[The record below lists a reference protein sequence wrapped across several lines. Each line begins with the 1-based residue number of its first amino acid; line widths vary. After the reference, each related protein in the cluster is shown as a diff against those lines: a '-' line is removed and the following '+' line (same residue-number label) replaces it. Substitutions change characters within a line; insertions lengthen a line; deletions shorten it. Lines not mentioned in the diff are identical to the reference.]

1 MSQQGKDASK
11 TKADERHLSGFDHG
25 RIKVI
30 GVGGGGGNAVSYM
43 VEKGLQGAKIY
54 AMNTDQQALNKNLA
68 DYKIQIGEHVT
79 RGLGA
84 GANPEVGLKAAQESI
99 HLIEEAIS
107 DCDMLFI
114 TAGMG
119 GGTGTGAANIVAEV
133 ARKKGVVTVG
143 VVTTPFSFEGR
154 RREVLARQGIS
165 ALQEHVNSLIVI
177 PNDKLKK
184 SLGEHTALMDAFHAA
199 NDVLYNAMSSM
210 TGIIRTPGHINVDFA
225 DVKTVM
231 TAPGLAVI
239 GTGCASGEDRVANA
253 VEKAVSCELL
263 EDIDLRNAKGLLV
276 CVTSSNDI
284 SLGEFTEL
292 GNRIAEIADEEAPV
306 IIGTA
311 IKEDLGD
318 ELDVTIIATGFDVDV
333 TSDRREKVINKRSSD
348 GLLSKEGPSVTV
360 PLARKIKSDYQDPKD
375 SDKA

>member
-1 MSQQGKDASK
+1 MSKLEQEQHS
-11 TKADERHLSGFDHG
+11 SGFEHG

-54 AMNTDQQALNKNLA
+54 ALNTDKQALDKNLA
-68 DYKIQIGEHVT
+68 PNKVQIGEFISK
-79 RGLGA
+79 GLGA
-84 GANPEVGLKAAQESI
+84 GANPEVGLKAAQESM
-99 HLIEEAIS
+99 HYIEEAIA

-119 GGTGTGAANIVAEV
+119 GGTGTGAAGIIAEV
-133 ARKKGVVTVG
+133 AKRKGIVTVG

-154 RREVLARQGIS
+154 RREVVARQGIS

-177 PNDKLKK
+177 PNDKLRK
-184 SLGEHTALMDAFHAA
+184 SLGDKTTLMAAFHAA

-231 TAPGLAVI
+231 ASPGLAVI
-239 GTGCASGEDRVANA
+239 GTGHASGEDRILKA
-253 VEKAVSCELL
+253 VEKAISCDLL
-263 EDIDLRNAKGLLV
+263 EDIELRNAKGLLV

-292 GNRIAEIADEEAPV
+292 GDKVAEIASADAPV
-306 IIGTA
+306 IIGTS
-311 IKEDLGD
+311 IKEDMGD
-318 ELDVTIIATGFDVDV
+318 AVDITIIATGFDVDV
-333 TSDRREKVINKRSSD
+333 TTERYNTIRQVKAQQQQAGS
-348 GLLSKEGPSVTV
+348 LHLSEGQT
-360 PLARKIKSDYQDPKD
+360 LARKVNVDGKGTPT
-375 SDKA
+375 